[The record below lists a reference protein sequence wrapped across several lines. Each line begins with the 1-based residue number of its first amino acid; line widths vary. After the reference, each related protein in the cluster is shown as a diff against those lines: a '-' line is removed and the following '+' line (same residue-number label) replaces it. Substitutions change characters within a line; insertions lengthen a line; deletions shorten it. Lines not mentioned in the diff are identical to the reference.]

1 MSTQT
6 IPTAQYK
13 EIFKEITE
21 FVDKYTHSNI
31 DNNANVIITTF
42 DVNHNRWFQI
52 VPFMKDCN
60 KYVEALML
68 YCIAVDNLPTYESLQ
83 KLSSYISEF
92 ESYNL
97 SQHAYRK
104 DLYYSLGITW
114 HHLGKIYDKF
124 AIEAFK
130 KYIFYLLGL
139 SSHTSYSP
147 ICYSFRKCTTY
158 LYQSLAL
165 EQLNLSSPSTFNDPF
180 DSPIISL
187 LDKNDEIAMLIR
199 TAYLDCV
206 KIACFVS
213 NVMQPFD
220 KDGNIFGEIVR
231 NKRKQEDNTS
241 EEFQNEL
248 MWAHYADYHRGI
260 CIKYHFPNSLTS
272 LYSEPGTS
280 VKYFR
285 DVQYK
290 DDLSVLTE
298 KKDSI
303 TIEDAFFAKSKAWKY
318 ENELRLILCD
328 PNSTGLY
335 DSIDIPNCIEAIYF
349 GMKCTDKDIKVIREI
364 MKNKEFVTRQKIMVE
379 NKWKIVET
387 RGPVSFYQMEFDLK
401 KFGSLIA
408 KKLQ

>member
-1 MSTQT
+1 MTTQT
-6 IPTAQYK
+6 MPKAQYD
-13 EIFKEITE
+13 EIFKEIIE
-21 FVDKYTHSNI
+21 FVDKYTQDNV

-42 DVNHNRWFQI
+42 ETNHNRWFQI
-52 VPFMKDCN
+52 VPYMKDC
-60 KYVEALML
+60 KEYAGALML
-68 YCIAVDNLPTYESLQ
+68 YCTAIDKQPTYESLQ

-97 SQHAYRK
+97 AHHAYRK

-114 HHLGKIYDKF
+114 HHLGRIYDTF
-124 AIEAFK
+124 AIDAFK
-130 KYIFYLLGL
+130 KYIFYLLGM
-139 SSHTSYSP
+139 SSHTAYSP

-158 LYQSLAL
+158 LYQSLTL
-165 EQLNLSSPSTFNDPF
+165 EQLNLSSPCTFNDPF
-180 DSPIISL
+180 DSPIVSL

-213 NVMQPFD
+213 NVMLPFQ
-220 KDGNIFGEIVR
+220 KDGKISGEIVQ

-298 KKDSI
+298 KDSI

-318 ENELRLILCD
+318 ENELRLILCN
-328 PNSTGLY
+328 PNSSGLY

-349 GMKCTDKDIKVIREI
+349 GVNCANKDIKVIREI
-364 MKNKEFVTRQKIMVE
+364 MKNREFVTKQERIVD
-379 NKWKIVET
+379 NKHETIET
-387 RGPVSFYQMEFDLK
+387 RTPVSFYQMEFDSK